1 MDQLEWESRY
11 GRVAAGAAFAA
22 AALAV
27 AGVIL
32 YSSAIGT
39 YNDSTELLVAIH
51 KHPFGVMASAVLQS
65 LSVAMLVPVL
75 LYLLA
80 ATAYRRP
87 ETPAQVRPIVLFA
100 PALAA
105 VLNIAQ
111 AAFQLRA
118 AHNFFPEL
126 PLPPKVANDR
136 AHDFI
141 SQSPAPL
148 VSYLLLAVNFLVA
161 GAIGIVSLNAMRAGL
176 LNRFM
181 GILGI
186 ILAVLT
192 AIPFFF
198 GGPSIIQFFWLL
210 AVGVL
215 FLDRW
220 PGGRGP
226 AWDSGEPIP
235 WPSAAE
241 VRQRAMEERRGEA
254 EPEPEPAQ
262 TAVATAEHPRSKK
275 RKRKRRR

>member
-1 MDQLEWESRY
+1 MDQLEWEARY
-11 GRVAAGAAFAA
+11 GRLAAGASFAA
-22 AALAV
+22 AGLAV
-27 AGVIL
+27 AGVIV

-51 KHPFGVMASAVLQS
+51 KHPVGVMLAAALQG
-65 LSVAMLVPVL
+65 LSVVMLVPIL
-75 LYLLA
+75 LYLLS
-80 ATAYRRP
+80 ATAYRRA
-87 ETPAQVRPIVLFA
+87 ETPAQVRPMILFA
-100 PALAA
+100 PLVAGL
-105 VLNIAQ
+105 LGIAQ

-126 PLPPKVANDR
+126 PLPPKIANDR
-136 AHDFI
+136 AHHFI

-161 GAIGIVSLNAMRAGL
+161 AAIGIVSLNAMRAGL

-198 GGPSIIQFFWLL
+198 GGPSIIQFFWLIAL
-210 AVGVL
+210 GVL

-226 AWDSGEPIP
+226 AWGSGEPIP

-241 VRQRAMEERRGEA
+241 LRQRAMEERRGEA